1 LTEGEVVADSKVIAA
16 QAAKMKK
23 EFDDRKLCPADV
35 INQAKEQRHKMLSK
49 KKAAAKAKAKKHGK
63 KHGKKVAKA
72 GKAASHKHK
81 AAKASYVYRRRRL
94 AFQKASDRHVDSFA

>member
-1 LTEGEVVADSKVIAA
+1 LRNSSRIHLPEGEVVADAKVIAA

-35 INQAKEQRHKMLSK
+35 IEQAKAQRHKMLSK
-49 KKAAAKAKAKKHGK
+49 KKAAAKAKKHGK

-72 GKAASHKHK
+72 GKAASPKRK
-81 AAKASYVYRRRRL
+81 AAKASYV
-94 AFQKASDRHVDSFA
+94 